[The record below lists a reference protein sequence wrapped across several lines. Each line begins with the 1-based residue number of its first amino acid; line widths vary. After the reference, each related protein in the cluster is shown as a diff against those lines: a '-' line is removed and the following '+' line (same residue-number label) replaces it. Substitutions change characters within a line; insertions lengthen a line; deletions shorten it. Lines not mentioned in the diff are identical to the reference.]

1 MICSILQPTFF
12 PWSGYFNIIAK
23 SNKVIFLDDAQFSKN
38 SWHNRNLILSNNKKK
53 WITIPLKKSSINT
66 SISSK
71 RTDSSKDWKS
81 KIINNINQNYSQCK
95 FYSNLSDLLNY
106 FSMIEDNQ
114 LSEINIKI
122 IKFICDKLNIQTE
135 FILSSKFKIKALR
148 TEKII
153 KILNNINATKY
164 LSPIGSKDYL
174 LKDDFKNK
182 TKIDL
187 EFNNFTCK
195 SYHQKN
201 SKEFIDY
208 LSIID
213 LIGNVGWTDASTY
226 VKK

>member
-1 MICSILQPTFF
+1 
-12 PWSGYFNIIAK
+12 
-23 SNKVIFLDDAQFSKN
+23 
-38 SWHNRNLILSNNKKK
+38 
-53 WITIPLKKSSINT
+53 
-66 SISSK
+66 
-71 RTDSSKDWKS
+71 
-81 KIINNINQNYSQCK
+81 
-95 FYSNLSDLLNY
+95 
-106 FSMIEDNQ
+106 MIEDNQ

-195 SYHQKN
+195 PYHQKN

>member
-12 PWSGYFNIIAK
+12 PWSGYFNILAK

-38 SWHNRNLILSNNKKK
+38 SWHNRNQILSNNEKK
-53 WITIPLKKSSINT
+53 WITIPLKKSPINT
-66 SISSK
+66 SINSK
-71 RTDSSKDWKS
+71 RTDNSKEWKS
-81 KIINNINQNYSQCK
+81 KIINNVNQNYSKCD
-95 FYSNLSDLLNY
+95 FYNNLLDLLDY
-106 FSMIEDNQ
+106 FNNIEDNR

-122 IKFICDKLNIQTE
+122 IKFICDRLNIQTE
-135 FILSSKFKIKALR
+135 FILASKLKIEAPR

-153 KILNNINATKY
+153 KILNTLNATKY

-174 LKDDFKNK
+174 LNDDFKNK

-187 EFNNFTCK
+187 EFSDFTCK
-195 SYHQKN
+195 PYWQKT
-201 SKEFIDY
+201 SKEFVDY